1 MRKAVI
7 ALLMILAGS
16 VAAFAANCP
25 ATTYDQYI
33 VSGFNCDIG
42 DKNFSDFM
50 YTGTSNPPGFSI
62 PAGSVFTT
70 PITTPGNPGFQW
82 SAPWF
87 ASTNSGILAQ
97 DSLFQFVVNVGPGGA
112 PITDLSLTIAG
123 VGFGGTGEV
132 VVDETAC
139 LGAMLPTCS
148 GGQIVTLR
156 VFAGASGSQL
166 VDEVSFAPTTMI
178 SIAKDVEIQAGT
190 NGNASL
196 SVLTDQFSEGG
207 TTVPEPGTL
216 SMLGVGAVA
225 LAGFVRRKLTL

>member
-1 MRKAVI
+1 MKKAVL
-7 ALLMILAGS
+7 ALSLMLLGS

-97 DSLFQFVVNVGPGGA
+97 DSLFQFSVNVLPGGA

-156 VFAGASGSQL
+156 VFAGASGTQL

-178 SIAKDVEIQAGT
+178 SVAKDVEIQAGT

>member
-1 MRKAVI
+1 MKKAVL
-7 ALLMILAGS
+7 ALSLMLLGS

-50 YTGTSNPPGFSI
+50 YTGTSNPPGFAI

-87 ASTNSGILAQ
+87 SSTNSGILAQ
-97 DSLFQFVVNVGPGGA
+97 DSLFQFVVNVDPGGA
-112 PITDLSLTIAG
+112 PITGLSLTIAG

-139 LGAMLPTCS
+139 LGALLPTCS

-156 VFAGASGSQL
+156 VFAGAGGSQL
-166 VDEVSFAPTTMI
+166 VDQASFAGVDLI
-178 SIAKDVEIQAGT
+178 SISKDVEIQAGT

-196 SVLTDQFSEGG
+196 SLVTDQFQEGG

-216 SMLGVGAVA
+216 SMLGLGGVA
-225 LAGFVRRKLTL
+225 LFGFARRKLNL

>member
-16 VAAFAANCP
+16 VAAFAAACP
-25 ATTYDQYI
+25 STTYDQYI

-50 YTGTSNPPGFSI
+50 YTSTSNPPGFSI
-62 PAGSVFTT
+62 PAGSVATS

-87 ASTNSGILAQ
+87 ASTNAGILAQ
-97 DSLFQFVVNVGPGGA
+97 DSLFQFNASVNPGGA

-123 VGFGGTGEV
+123 VGFAGTGEV
-132 VVDETAC
+132 IVDETAC
-139 LGAMLPTCS
+139 LGALLPTCS

-166 VDEVSFAPTTMI
+166 VDEVSFAPTTLV
-178 SIAKDVEIQAGT
+178 SVAKDVEIQAGT

-225 LAGFVRRKLTL
+225 IAGFVRRKMSL